1 MAKSYYFDTIASSEI
16 LDKERAIRNT
26 ERGFLNKI
34 NNMFIYSGLPDTI
47 PARFLELYLQTRG
60 NCFITE
66 VEGNLYAFVGGLG
79 GEPDPYYQPTLYT
92 VANPA
97 LKFSKN
103 LKIGEEG
110 ILCRNDM
117 LMLGLMPVI
126 HKYSVLLV
134 ENLLSFR
141 VAAINTRIAF
151 VMDATDDN
159 AYESAKE
166 YLKQVE
172 EGRLGVISSD
182 DLFSHINVNPAAVHD
197 RCIIDLIELHQYII
211 AQLYSEIGIPDN
223 YNMKRE
229 RLTSAEAEMQQTKPA
244 VSLEDMY
251 VERCIFC
258 DAVNEKYGTNIR
270 VELNERWEN
279 KDGDTE
285 RSDSGIQDKRDI

>member
-1 MAKSYYFDTIASSEI
+1 MSKSYYFDTIASSEI
-16 LDKERAIRNT
+16 VDKERAIRNT

-34 NNMFIYSGLPDTI
+34 NNMFIYSGLPETI

-60 NCFITE
+60 NCFVTE
-66 VEGNLYAFVGGLG
+66 VDDKLYAFVGGLG
-79 GEPDPYYQPTLYT
+79 GEPDPYYQPTIYT

-103 LKIGEEG
+103 CKIGEEG

-182 DLFSHINVNPAAVHD
+182 DLFSHINVNPGSVHD
-197 RCIIDLIELHQYII
+197 RCIIDLIELHQYIT

-258 DAVNEKYGTNIR
+258 DAINAKYGTNIR
-270 VELNERWEN
+270 VEMNERWEN

-285 RSDSGIQDKRDI
+285 RSDSGLQDERDI

>member
-1 MAKSYYFDTIASSEI
+1 MAKSYYFDTVASSELI
-16 LDKERAIRNT
+16 DKERAIMNT
-26 ERGFLNKI
+26 ERWFLNKI
-34 NNMFIYSGLPDTI
+34 NNMFVYSGLPNSI

-60 NCFITE
+60 NCFITK
-66 VEGNLYAFVGGLG
+66 VDDKLYSFVGGLG
-79 GEPDPYYQPTLYT
+79 GEPDPYYQPTIYT

-141 VAAINTRIAF
+141 VAAINTRISFIIDA
-151 VMDATDDN
+151 MDDA
-159 AYESAKE
+159 AAESAKE
-166 YLKQVE
+166 FLKQIE
-172 EGRLGVISSD
+172 NGNLGVINSD
-182 DLFSHINVNPAAVHD
+182 DLFSKVNVNPGSVHD
-197 RCIIDLIELHQYII
+197 RCIVDLIELHQYIT

-229 RLTSAEAEMQQTKPA
+229 RLTSAEAEMQQNKPA

-258 DAVNEKYGTNIR
+258 DQVNEMYGTNIR
-270 VELNERWEN
+270 VEINNRWEN
-279 KDGDTE
+279 DNGDTE
-285 RSDSGIQDKRDI
+285 RSNSELSDKRDI